1 MRLNRQTPR
10 FSVLYFILLT
20 LGALGV
26 MALGFAGTV
35 LLARPGMAEEAASA
49 DGWPTLAPDAAV
61 QAASPRPGVTAAAPT
76 PTPTIPDPGATPT
89 VQPVATHVVA
99 PGDTLEGIAAL
110 YGVPLDSLEQYNGVT
125 DADVIFPEMVLR
137 IPPPDAVLPTPVLG
151 PTATLSAAPTA
162 TAQPTLATENPLYL
176 YTVDYLMQRGYDGGE
191 IVKEALIARTEA
203 YDEWSIS
210 YTTDENIRVTGLAN
224 IPHGEGPWPVIVLL
238 HGGYDQSVYQ
248 PGDGTR
254 NHADY
259 FARNGYLTIA
269 PDYRSYNNTEGS
281 GSPLKIPWSVD
292 ALNLVEALDTLPE
305 ADAARVGLLGHSR
318 GGGVAS
324 YPIVL
329 SSRWPQIKA
338 AVLYAPLSFDQ
349 AENWRRYVNYFGAE
363 WPTFDAEKYGSPET
377 NPEGY
382 ALVSPINYLDR
393 VVIPV
398 QIHHGT
404 DDSVLPVEWSRE
416 LSARLDALGKTVDYY
431 EYPEAG
437 HTFYNEDYIL
447 FSRRALEF
455 FDEYVKGTG
464 QPAG

>member
-10 FSVLYFILLT
+10 FSILYFVLLT

-35 LLARPGMAEEAASA
+35 LLARPGLAEEAASPD
-49 DGWPTLAPDAAV
+49 DGSTLASD
-61 QAASPRPGVTAAAPT
+61 TAAQPTTPTASATAALPSPT
-76 PTPTIPDPGATPT
+76 PTVDPAATPT
-89 VQPVATHVVA
+89 LQPVATHVVA

-110 YGVPLDSLEQYNGVT
+110 YGVPLDSLQRYNGVT
-125 DADVIFPEMVLR
+125 DADVIYPEMVLR
-137 IPPPDAVLPTPVLG
+137 IPPPDAEFPTPVLG
-151 PTATLSAAPTA
+151 PTATLSAAEEA
-162 TAQPTLATENPLYL
+162 AAQPTPAYDNPLYL
-176 YTVDYLMQRGYDGGE
+176 YSIDYLMQRAYDGGQ
-191 IVKEALIARTEA
+191 IVKETLEARTEA
-203 YDEWSIS
+203 YDQWAVS
-210 YTTDENIRVTGLAN
+210 YTTDENIRVTGLTN

-254 NHADY
+254 NHAD
-259 FARNGYLTIA
+259 FLARNGYMTIA

-281 GSPLKIPWSVD
+281 GSPLKIPWSIDVLNLIA
-292 ALNLVEALDTLPE
+292 ALNTLPE
-305 ADAARVGLLGHSR
+305 ADAARVGLLGQSR

-329 SSRWPQIKA
+329 SSRWPQIKG

-349 AENWRRYVNYFGAE
+349 AENWRRYVNYFGAD
-363 WPTFDAEKYGSPET
+363 WPTLDAEVYGSPAT

-393 VVIPV
+393 ITMPL
-398 QIHHGT
+398 QIHHGAA
-404 DDSVLPVEWSRE
+404 DDVLPVDWSRE
-416 LSARLDALGKTVDYY
+416 LSARLDALGKAFEYY

-437 HTFYNEDYIL
+437 HTFYGEDYIL

-455 FDEYVKGTG
+455 FDIYVMGTD
-464 QPAG
+464 QSAG